1 VQVAAAYIQRPGNL
15 AARAHKNIGHVLA
28 YAAIPVFGV
37 AGMWVVHAR
46 IEEVNVR
53 ALLWLIIIF
62 LGYWFARGFM
72 AITRGNIAV
81 HVDSMMAAFIASSG
95 PAVFRFYYFAI
106 GLVTA
111 DNPFSLTLVVF
122 VAVLTVSAELALV
135 FSIAGRLRANYKPI
149 VVYVAAN
156 LVAVALLPRSS
167 GLSQF

>member
-1 VQVAAAYIQRPGNL
+1 
-15 AARAHKNIGHVLA
+15 
-28 YAAIPVFGV
+28 
-37 AGMWVVHAR
+37 
-46 IEEVNVR
+46 
-53 ALLWLIIIF
+53 
-62 LGYWFARGFM
+62 
-72 AITRGNIAV
+72 
-81 HVDSMMAAFIASSG
+81 MMAAFIASSG